1 LGSPLPRDRFEQV
14 HDIRKELVLHQ
25 GFIEFLLHSIPA
37 DRERV
42 SESRYWLRRL
52 KDPQLREEFLREWL
66 GNHKDELRLR
76 AAALGAEFPPERRV
90 SMLYKLAMGDTA
102 DRVRERA
109 LTVLMDIE
117 GAESLRERLELDS
130 IHGELRIRKPALQAL
145 HVFQDERNREFIL
158 KQALNPDHSESLR
171 AVAVDTLAALD
182 LPAAVDDLRD
192 MTMQNQDPRV
202 RQRATQALLNLQS
215 KEAYEQLFT
224 GIRNTPSIVVDD
236 SPRPGLVGMLGVVLK
251 IALVGV
257 LLIANTV
264 INGLLLLAGGRYVLG
279 VAIIVAEGFGIWM
292 MEESESLEVIG
303 GIVFALTLALGYIL
317 PLGTLLKARSTFKL
331 RSYSFRG
338 ILCVILFFVNVLVFF
353 LVHGLAHLL
362 LGRVGRALALFAA
375 EVAALGAFA
384 MVNYLD
390 PIFYIPGASDLTDA
404 VTNAYLI
411 AGATLFFSSFALD
424 WGVVAVRHVIFFRRV
439 EGKRRR
445 NALLRAVLATPLAA
459 ETVTDWA
466 QGPESTNQRWA
477 RSVLLEHAEQVPHEE
492 LVNLLENDN
501 PETQKFAI
509 KSLARSKNEELVK
522 ELADRWKLA
531 RPELSHAIRKI
542 MSIKPTEASVNAFR
556 EWTRAQGLQE
566 KIRYRMIRA
575 RFRIAYWPK
584 SLMVV
589 ASLGLPLLML
599 VTYHAILSY
608 QTEASPLVTFI
619 VRNEDA
625 GIELR
630 VTVANFVADKYPE
643 ADMTPVRLID
653 DFTSGFAALFGWE
666 SDSDRSDAQD
676 KDDQPRSAFH
686 ELLNIQDT
694 TESCYVR
701 IGLVQS
707 LGIAV
712 SRLEERYADTREI
725 EAPSQRWT
733 PGEKQKMFEKPLKVI
748 ETQLRTEGC
757 RPDERENPHLFDG
770 VTSVED
776 QVTKKAL
783 LALNTTVKEVP
794 EAFSDNSSHVRSLT
808 DALQT
813 KLDKWGAL
821 TALAGIYVLSDKTVI
836 EWDKIIESDQQDDFV
851 DELETARQR
860 LMQDK
865 NRGADLDIDRI
876 QTRAVTGFNTLAASL
891 LEHAQV
897 IKDEDSERK
906 ALLKAQA
913 NEFLDHAKSVSGT
926 LVDGEAQSTVRT
938 RKARRRSL
946 R

>member
-1 LGSPLPRDRFEQV
+1 
-14 HDIRKELVLHQ
+14 
-25 GFIEFLLHSIPA
+25 
-37 DRERV
+37 
-42 SESRYWLRRL
+42 
-52 KDPQLREEFLREWL
+52 
-66 GNHKDELRLR
+66 
-76 AAALGAEFPPERRV
+76 
-90 SMLYKLAMGDTA
+90 
-102 DRVRERA
+102 
-109 LTVLMDIE
+109 
-117 GAESLRERLELDS
+117 
-130 IHGELRIRKPALQAL
+130 
-145 HVFQDERNREFIL
+145 
-158 KQALNPDHSESLR
+158 
-171 AVAVDTLAALD
+171 
-182 LPAAVDDLRD
+182 
-192 MTMQNQDPRV
+192 
-202 RQRATQALLNLQS
+202 
-215 KEAYEQLFT
+215 
-224 GIRNTPSIVVDD
+224 
-236 SPRPGLVGMLGVVLK
+236 MLGVVLK

-712 SRLEERYADTREI
+712 SRLEERDADTREI